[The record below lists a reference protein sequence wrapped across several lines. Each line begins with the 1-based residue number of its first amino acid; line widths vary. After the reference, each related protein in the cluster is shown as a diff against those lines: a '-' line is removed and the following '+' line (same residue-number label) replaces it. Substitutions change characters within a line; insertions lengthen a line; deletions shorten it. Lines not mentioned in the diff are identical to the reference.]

1 MKHPPAHGK
10 SPHRGASVKKMT
22 SVFFL
27 ALVLLSVER
36 SQANEKRGAVPEK
49 VLSAKTIYVDNQT
62 TDAELQYD
70 AYMGLNK
77 WGRYEIVDS
86 RQKADVVLRL
96 TGSSIVK
103 FAPGGDPSATYHPN
117 PVSEKSAAGEELA
130 PPGCT
135 RLALIEPKSG
145 TTLWRDL
152 RKTSNA
158 QEKSRLLD
166 GLHEAVDQQE
176 KKPSK

>member
-1 MKHPPAHGK
+1 MK
-10 SPHRGASVKKMT
+10 SPHRGAAVKKMT

-27 ALVLLSVER
+27 ALVFLSVEL
-36 SQANEKRGAVPEK
+36 SQANEKRGAVPSK

-62 TDAELQYD
+62 TDAELQHD

-77 WGRYEIVDS
+77 WGRFEIVDS
-86 RQKADVVLRL
+86 PQKADVVLRL
-96 TGSSIVK
+96 SGSSIVK
-103 FAPGGDPSATYHPN
+103 FVPGGDPSATHNPK

-135 RLALIEPKSG
+135 RLTLIEPKSG
-145 TTLWRDL
+145 TTLWSDL

-158 QEKSRLLD
+158 QEKSRLLE

-176 KKPSK
+176 KGHSK

>member
-1 MKHPPAHGK
+1 VEHPPAHENLNTG
-10 SPHRGASVKKMT
+10 GASVKKLT

-27 ALVLLSVER
+27 ALVFFSVER

-62 TDAELQYD
+62 TDAELQHD

-86 RQKADVVLRL
+86 MQKADLVLRL
-96 TGSSIVK
+96 SGSSIVK
-103 FAPGGDPSATYHPN
+103 FAPGGDPPDVPTPK

-145 TTLWRDL
+145 TTLWSDL

-176 KKPSK
+176 KRHIK

>member
-1 MKHPPAHGK
+1 M
-10 SPHRGASVKKMT
+10 KKMT

-27 ALVLLSVER
+27 ALMFLSVEL
-36 SQANEKRGAVPEK
+36 SQANEKRGAVPSK

-62 TDAELQYD
+62 SDAELQHD
-70 AYMGLNK
+70 AYMALGK

-86 RQKADVVLRL
+86 PQKADVVLRL
-96 TGSSIVK
+96 SGSSVVK
-103 FAPGGDPSATYHPN
+103 FVPGGDPSATYN
-117 PVSEKSAAGEELA
+117 PKPISEKSAAGEELA

-135 RLALIEPKSG
+135 RLTLIEPKSG
-145 TTLWRDL
+145 TTLWSDV

-158 QEKSRLLD
+158 QEKSKLLE

-176 KKPSK
+176 KGHSK